1 MNWYNNIYKE
11 SFVSRIICWIGP
23 DGRVIPF
30 PINQE
35 ARIIVQMGFSDE
47 ANAYKSKYAKVVG
60 INGVFS
66 VFVQYVKDGLTSAQR
81 EVIKNFILQ
90 NNFKYYSIA
99 DGINP
104 VNIQKIANPNDFLK
118 MIGIDSEGVVVNSTP
133 QKMPPT
139 PPVNNSQKVIKT
151 V

>member
-1 MNWYNNIYKE
+1 MNWFKSIYKE

-35 ARIIVQMGFSDE
+35 TRIIVQMGFSDE
-47 ANAYKSKYAKVVG
+47 ANAYKSKYAKVMG
-60 INGVFS
+60 INGLFS
-66 VFVQYVKDGLTSAQR
+66 IFVQYGKDGLTAPQR
-81 EVIKNFILQ
+81 EVVRNFVIQ
-90 NNFKYYSIA
+90 NKFRNYEII
-99 DGINP
+99 DGMKP
-104 VNIQKIANPNDFLK
+104 TKIQRVSNPNDFLK
-118 MIGIDSEGVVVNSTP
+118 MIGINNEGIVVNSTP

-139 PPVNNSQKVIKT
+139 PPVNNSQTTTKT